1 MPSFSIPLS
10 GLTAESTALS
20 AIANNLANQNT
31 VGYKDVRVLFGD
43 LFYENLGTTG
53 SGDPIELG
61 AGTQI
66 DSMPGTFT
74 QGSVESSGIPTDVAI
89 QGSGFFVVQK
99 DGVSSYTRAGN
110 FSVDKNN
117 FLVTADG
124 QQVMGYPV
132 VNGVVTPGQGLT
144 PLQLGAGSISPST
157 ATSVV
162 QIASNLNSGAA
173 VGDTFSTPVTIYDSL
188 GASHVLT
195 FTFTKTAANTWGYT
209 ISIPAADIAGSATLA
224 SGAMTFDGNG
234 TLLTPAANVTA
245 IAIAKLTDGANDMT
259 FDWNLYNGATASITQ
274 EAAPSSTSSTQQN
287 GNSSGTL
294 VDFSIGSDGTITGSF
309 SNGRTAPLGQLAL
322 AQFAD
327 EEGLQ
332 RVGDN
337 SYTESLASGQAVI
350 GAPGTG
356 GRGTLSGGAVE
367 LSNVDIA
374 TEFSNLIVA
383 QRAFESDAKAVT
395 TFDQITQDTINLKQ
409 P

>member
-1 MPSFSIPLS
+1 MASFSIPLS

-20 AIANNLANQNT
+20 AIANNLSNQNT

-43 LFYENLGTTG
+43 LFYENLGNTG
-53 SGDPIELG
+53 SGDPIQLG

-66 DSMPGTFT
+66 ESMPGTFT
-74 QGSVESSGIPTDVAI
+74 QGSVESTGVPTDVAV
-89 QGSGFFVVQK
+89 QGSGFFVVQQ
-99 DGVSSYTRAGN
+99 DGVTSYTRAGN

-124 QQVMGYPV
+124 QQVMGYPAL
-132 VNGVVTPGQGLT
+132 NGVVTPGQGLI
-144 PLQLGAGSISPST
+144 PLQLGAGSISPPT
-157 ATSVV
+157 ATTSL
-162 QIASNLNSGAA
+162 QMSTNLDAGAN
-173 VGDTFSTPVTIYDSL
+173 VGDTFSTPVTIYDKL

-195 FTFTKTAANTWGYT
+195 FTFTKTAANSWNY
-209 ISIPAADIAGSATLA
+209 SIGIPGADVSGSPTLT
-224 SGAMTFDGNG
+224 SGSLTFDGTGN
-234 TLLTPAANVTA
+234 LLTPAANVA
-245 IAIAKLTDGANDMT
+245 GIAINGLTDGASNMT
-259 FDWNLYNGATASITQ
+259 FDWDLYNGTTPTITQ

-294 VDFSIGSDGTITGSF
+294 EDFSIGADGTITGSF
-309 SNGRTAPLGQLAL
+309 SNGRTAALGQIAL

-327 EEGLQ
+327 DEGLQ
-332 RVGDN
+332 RDGNN
-337 SYTESLASGQAVI
+337 SFSESLASGQAVI

-374 TEFSNLIVA
+374 TEFANLIVA